1 MPDDSNETR
10 LARVESLYNQG
21 LRHAAAQLCRLVLE
35 KDSSNIEALVWLA
48 KSTSQ
53 PDEAEKAARRA
64 ANLQP
69 DNPLVREL
77 VAARPPVSQPG
88 YAGSVAYNPYT
99 AASPGYSP
107 PPEGSTPAQSS
118 PQPWAAFNQTPASP
132 NPNSGFMPNPPSG
145 FSTNQQSNS
154 SYDYLKN
161 LSATV
166 HQPAIPPAAQVGKVK
181 VKTSP
186 SLPGLLFGL
195 IFLIAGLA
203 LAVYWSWQVIDYTSD
218 LSKTASQLQGQIV
231 ELSSTKLIVD
241 VTGQN
246 RRQFAINDQV
256 FKSLEPL
263 VSDTKNQQ
271 SLVKNQVVLNI
282 TPAGRLAS
290 VGVVTPNPGSAAL
303 ESGLLGFGRA
313 ADWVVTA
320 LGGLLAVVG
329 LILLGRTLGKR
340 RT

>member
-1 MPDDSNETR
+1 MPDDSTETR
-10 LARVESLYNQG
+10 LTRVESLYNQG

-64 ANLQP
+64 SNLQP

-77 VAARPPVSQPG
+77 VAARQPVSQPD
-88 YAGSVAYNPYT
+88 YAGSVGYNPYT
-99 AASPGYSP
+99 AASAGYSP
-107 PPEGSTPAQSS
+107 PPEGSNPAQSG
-118 PQPWAAFNQTPASP
+118 PQPWAAFNQPPASP
-132 NPNSGFMPNPPSG
+132 GFMPNPPSG

-166 HQPAIPPAAQVGKVK
+166 HQPAIPPAAPVGKVK

-195 IFLIAGLA
+195 LFLIAGLA
-203 LAVYWSWQVIDYTSD
+203 LAVFWSWQVIDYTSD
-218 LSKTASQLQGQIV
+218 LSKTASQLRGQIV
-231 ELSSTKLIVD
+231 ELSSSKLIVD

-246 RRQFAINDQV
+246 QRQFTVNDQV

-271 SLVKNQVVLNI
+271 SLVKNQVVLNV

-290 VGVVTPNPGSAAL
+290 VVVVTPNPGSAAL
-303 ESGLLGFGRA
+303 ESGLLGFGQA
-313 ADWVVTA
+313 ADWAITA

-340 RT
+340 RA